1 MLAGLSFRFCCCDRG
16 LGGCA
21 ELRALNRLQEAFSLS
36 MTSTAQQA
44 PVLTLGDKQY
54 AMDALPEEAKKAVA
68 GLQVAE
74 SQIRMAQDQLK
85 VLAVG
90 RQTLMAQL
98 QASLDGVEP
107 ISAE

>member
-1 MLAGLSFRFCCCDRG
+1 
-16 LGGCA
+16 
-21 ELRALNRLQEAFSLS
+21 

-90 RQTLMAQL
+90 R
-98 QASLDGVEP
+98 
-107 ISAE
+107 